1 MVILFDSVQEE
12 KVEYS
17 DFVDLHCP
25 FYLGVKLLAELQ
37 RSQQLFRLKLD

>member
-1 MVILFDSVQEE
+1 MVILFDSVKEE

-17 DFVDLHCP
+17 DFVDLHYP

-37 RSQQLFRLKLD
+37 RLQQLFGLKLD